1 MSTYVFAHKDM
12 GVDGSEIPSEDR
24 DLLGG
29 NVVDID
35 EQDLVVLAAQVLK
48 FFPLNALGD
57 FGFLDAGSLWHISRL
72 IQY

>member
-1 MSTYVFAHKDM
+1 M

-35 EQDLVVLAAQVLK
+35 EQDLVVLAAQVL
-48 FFPLNALGD
+48 
-57 FGFLDAGSLWHISRL
+57 
-72 IQY
+72 

>member
-1 MSTYVFAHKDM
+1 MSTYVLAHKDM

-35 EQDLVVLAAQVLK
+35 EQDLVVLAAQVL
-48 FFPLNALGD
+48 
-57 FGFLDAGSLWHISRL
+57 
-72 IQY
+72 